1 MNDNHFLLNRWLF
14 RCGLLLFAFLL
25 FPASA
30 FAQSPCGDLLDG
42 SCVVDEQR
50 EGAFGAQR
58 FFPAPG
64 PRNFLTVRTAR
75 SDGERT
81 FSLGAMVNY
90 AHEPII
96 VELAPNVCRDRRDCN
111 TRVIQN
117 LAVLDLMGTYTPVP
131 NVQIG
136 LRVPVAYV
144 QGQGITETGE
154 PAALTGAGVDTV
166 GLADPELEG
175 KFRFYGAV
183 DSPIAVGAAVF
194 VTAPLG
200 ELTAEGN
207 FLGSSS
213 VTAGGRLIVD
223 GRSGLFSYGVNLGGR
238 YQESARIVADLGSE
252 MFFGAAGALEVG
264 PIFDLLAE
272 IRGTT
277 RFSGGAGTNTAELNA
292 AARINPLNSPW
303 AVTLGAGPGL
313 IQGAIGVP
321 TVRAFVGLSYTHEVR
336 DTDGDGIPDA
346 VDMCPTEPE
355 DMDGFEDADGCP
367 DADNDGDGIADD
379 LDRCPNQA
387 EDLDGFED
395 SDGCPDLDNDQDG
408 VPDLR
413 DRCPLEPE
421 NINGFEDEDGCPD
434 VKDSDGDGVPDHLD
448 QCPNEP
454 EDTDG
459 FEDTDGCPDPDN
471 DGDGILDERDE
482 CVDEPED
489 FDGVED
495 EDGCPEDD

>member
-1 MNDNHFLLNRWLF
+1 MNENVSILNRWL
-14 RCGLLLFAFLL
+14 RRGGLLLVATLL
-25 FPASA
+25 STATAS
-30 FAQSPCGDLLDG
+30 AQSPCGDLLDG
-42 SCVVDEQR
+42 ACVVDEQR
-50 EGAFGAQR
+50 QGAFGAQR
-58 FFPAPG
+58 FSPAPG

-75 SDGERT
+75 SQGERT

-96 VELAPNVCRDRRDCN
+96 VELAPAVCRDRRDCN
-111 TRVIQN
+111 TRVVQN

-136 LRVPVAYV
+136 LRVPIAYV
-144 QGQGITETGE
+144 QGQGITPSGE
-154 PAALTGAGVDTV
+154 PAALHGEGVDTV

-175 KFRFYGAV
+175 KFRFYGTV

-213 VTAGGRLIVD
+213 VTAGGRLILD
-223 GRSGLFSYGVNLGGR
+223 GRAGLFSYGVNLGGR
-238 YQESARIVADLGSE
+238 YQEEARIVADLGSE
-252 MFFGAAGALEVG
+252 MFFGAAGALEVS
-264 PIFDLLAE
+264 PSFDLLAE

-277 RFSGGAGTNTAELNA
+277 RFSGDAGTNTAELNA
-292 AARINPLNSPW
+292 AARITPLNSPW

-321 TVRAFVGLSYTHEVR
+321 TVRAFIGLTYTHESK
-336 DTDGDGIPDA
+336 DTDGDGLADA
-346 VDMCPTEPE
+346 VDMCPTEAE
-355 DMDGFEDADGCP
+355 DLDGFEDADGCP
-367 DADNDGDGIADD
+367 EVDNDGDGIPDD
-379 LDRCPNQA
+379 QDKCPDRG

-395 SDGCPDLDNDQDG
+395 SDGCPDLDNDEDG
-408 VPDLR
+408 VPDVQ
-413 DRCPLEPE
+413 DRCPSEPE

-434 VKDSDGDGVPDHLD
+434 VKDSDGDGVPDPKD
-448 QCPNEP
+448 KCPNEP

-471 DGDGILDERDE
+471 DGDGIPDERDE
-482 CVDEPED
+482 CVDVAED
-489 FDGVED
+489 LDGFED
-495 EDGCPEDD
+495 EDGCPEDE